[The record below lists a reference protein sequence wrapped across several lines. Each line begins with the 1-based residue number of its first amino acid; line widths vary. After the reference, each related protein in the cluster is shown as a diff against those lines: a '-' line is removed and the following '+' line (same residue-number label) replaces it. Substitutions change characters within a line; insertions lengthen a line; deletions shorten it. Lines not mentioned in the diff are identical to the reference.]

1 MTSLLVRLALIPVL
15 VFAVALA
22 ATHARPLMPGMDG
35 LLAPSPGCSGD
46 DLCFLGIRV
55 GATTIPQ
62 AISLLDASRWVGELD
77 THIATQ
83 VSWTWSGAQPAYI
96 DGSVPGYVL
105 TRTYGAVSVIR
116 FKTRYNYAD
125 VWLELGTPPTG
136 YALRQADGFLHG
148 VYYPKYSLLAI
159 NFTHC
164 PARLIDFWTLPVV
177 IQLGDAFVLLND
189 RYQRDTAHLRTC

>member
-1 MTSLLVRLALIPVL
+1 MIRLLVRLTLILALLFV
-15 VFAVALA
+15 VALA
-22 ATHARPLMPGMDG
+22 ATHARPLAPGMTD
-35 LLAPSPGCSGD
+35 LFAPSPGCSSG
-46 DLCFLGIRV
+46 DLCFMGIRP

-62 AISLLDASRWVGELD
+62 AISLLDASAWVGELD

-83 VSWTWSGAQPAYI
+83 VSWTWSGAQPAFI
-96 DGSVPGYVL
+96 DGSTPGYVL
-105 TRTYGAVSVIR
+105 TRSYGAVSVIR
-116 FKTRYNYAD
+116 FKTRYSYAD

-148 VYYPKYSLLAI
+148 VYYPEHSLLAI

-189 RYQRDTAHLRTC
+189 RYERDSAHLRTC

>member
-1 MTSLLVRLALIPVL
+1 MIQPIRKLILLLPLL
-15 VFAVALA
+15 FAGALA
-22 ATHARPLMPGMDG
+22 AIHARPLEPGMVA
-35 LLAPSPGCSGD
+35 LFVPSPGCSGD
-46 DLCFLGIRV
+46 SLCFMGIRP

-62 AISLLDASRWVGELD
+62 AISLLDASTWVGELD

-83 VSWTWSGAQPAYI
+83 VSWTWSGAQPDYI

-125 VWLELGTPPTG
+125 VWLELGEPPMG

-148 VYYPKYSLLAI
+148 VYYPKLSLLAI
-159 NFTHC
+159 NFAHC

-177 IQLGDAFVLLND
+177 IQFGDAFVLLND
-189 RYQRDTAHLRTC
+189 RYGRDSVPMRTC

>member
-1 MTSLLVRLALIPVL
+1 MIVLLLRLALIL
-15 VFAVALA
+15 ALLFAVALA
-22 ATHARPLMPGMDG
+22 ATHARPLASGMGD

-46 DLCFLGIRV
+46 NLCFMGIRP

-62 AISLLDASRWVGELD
+62 AISLLDASTWVGELD

-83 VSWTWSGAQPAYI
+83 VSWTWSGAQPDYI

-105 TRTYGAVSVIR
+105 TRSYGAVSVIR

-125 VWLELGTPPTG
+125 VWLQLGEPPTG

-177 IQLGDAFVLLND
+177 IQFGDAFVLLND
-189 RYQRDTAHLRTC
+189 RYGRDSVPLRTC